1 MKTITPFDI
10 ESYPELFE
18 YKDGYKDFLKK
29 KLMKNQ
35 SVTYIEN
42 NQFLLGI
49 VIYKDY
55 QVSINN
61 EDYLL
66 KNFPY
71 IKTVNGNLIPSTGK
85 NALII

>member
-1 MKTITPFDI
+1 MKIITPFDI
-10 ESYPELFE
+10 ESYPELSE

-29 KLMKNQ
+29 KLTKNQ
-35 SVTYIEN
+35 SITYIEN

-49 VIYKDY
+49 IIHKDY

-61 EDYLL
+61 ENYLL

-71 IKTVNGNLIPSTGK
+71 IKTVSGNLIPSTGK